1 MHTTNTDIVIVGGGV
16 IGNSIAYHLARRR
29 RQMLVVE
36 RSGVAVSPAASW
48 ASAGGVRR
56 QGRHPAEAMLA
67 IEAIERWRTLEQ
79 ELEADLHYRQGGN
92 LLLAESDTEANQLS
106 EFVHRQQEVGFV
118 DVRLVDRNEAL
129 ALVPG
134 LNERVV
140 AGSYS
145 PSDGQA
151 DPVLTTCAF
160 ASAAQ
165 RFGATYWTGTH
176 TSGLLVRNER
186 VVGVQTERGEIQAEH
201 VVLAAG
207 TWSAELAATIGLRL
221 PIRTRALQM
230 ILSTVARSS
239 TLVCTP
245 NRSYPQSRKSMGVG
259 YDVRRATHRRQPLR

>member
-1 MHTTNTDIVIVGGGV
+1 MNATNTDIVIVGGGV
-16 IGNSIAYHLARRR
+16 IGNSTAYHLARQR
-29 RQMLVVE
+29 RQVLVVE

-106 EFVHRQQEVGFV
+106 EFVHRQQEVGFT
-118 DVRLVDRNEAL
+118 DVRLVDRSEAL

-151 DPVLTTCAF
+151 DPVLTTRAF

-165 RFGATYWTGTH
+165 HFGATYWTGIH
-176 TSGLLVRNER
+176 VLSFLVHNER
-186 VVGVQTERGEIQAEH
+186 IVGVQTERGE
-201 VVLAAG
+201 
-207 TWSAELAATIGLRL
+207 
-221 PIRTRALQM
+221 
-230 ILSTVARSS
+230 
-239 TLVCTP
+239 
-245 NRSYPQSRKSMGVG
+245 
-259 YDVRRATHRRQPLR
+259 